1 MNYLPKLPEDFLNRC
16 CWRHSSSLD
25 KPVCLAVIFVFM
37 AFCAFGF
44 LECLIHICSY
54 ISEKLTKF
62 GHLKMPTKPKKHLPA
77 GEKHKQVTDRT
88 SWNPLI
94 EVFYCEDESSD
105 QETVVFLP
113 EKNLLLFLFS
123 PHRSSAESTPRTQA
137 CLFIF
142 AQDRMDQIGQWT
154 NWQASTVH
162 QKTLLRTNIY
172 ITCFR
177 VLR

>member
-62 GHLKMPTKPKKHLPA
+62 GHLKMPTKRKSMSPLVKNTNRWQTEPVGTHWSVLLWRRILWSGDGRLSAREKSPSLPLLSASLFGRVNSKDASLPLYFCPGQNGSNWPVDKLA
-77 GEKHKQVTDRT
+77 GINGT
-88 SWNPLI
+88 SENII
-94 EVFYCEDESSD
+94 E
-105 QETVVFLP
+105 
-113 EKNLLLFLFS
+113 N
-123 PHRSSAESTPRTQA
+123 
-137 CLFIF
+137 
-142 AQDRMDQIGQWT
+142 
-154 NWQASTVH
+154 
-162 QKTLLRTNIY
+162 
-172 ITCFR
+172 
-177 VLR
+177 